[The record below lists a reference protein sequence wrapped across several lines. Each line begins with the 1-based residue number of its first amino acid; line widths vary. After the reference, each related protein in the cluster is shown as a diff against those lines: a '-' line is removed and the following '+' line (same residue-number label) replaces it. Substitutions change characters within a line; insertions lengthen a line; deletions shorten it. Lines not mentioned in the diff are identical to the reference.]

1 MNIAEKQN
9 IKKRSGSEGEY
20 FGASK
25 DNLDYYVKKNAWLVE
40 NYNSISRNISDRLS
54 ALAGISIGLLPLI
67 FQYLGPNREIEV
79 CTIVCILVLLVSSIV
94 AGSIDSIA
102 SLSFWDKNIK
112 KNIQAIVIWQEYDN
126 YPGKEESDYN
136 QASEKISA
144 LGLNKNLKISE
155 IALLLQV
162 VTAIFAIASQVFYLY
177 IKILG

>member
-1 MNIAEKQN
+1 MKELDREKMHMKDN
-9 IKKRSGSEGEY
+9 SGDEY
-20 FGASK
+20 YRVGK
-25 DNLDYYVKKNAWLVE
+25 DNLDYYAKKNAWLVE
-40 NYNSISRNISDRLS
+40 NYNSISRNISNRLS

-79 CTIVCILVLLVSSIV
+79 CTIVCILVLLISSIV

-126 YPGKEESDYN
+126 YPGRGESDYN
-136 QASEKISA
+136 QASQKTSE